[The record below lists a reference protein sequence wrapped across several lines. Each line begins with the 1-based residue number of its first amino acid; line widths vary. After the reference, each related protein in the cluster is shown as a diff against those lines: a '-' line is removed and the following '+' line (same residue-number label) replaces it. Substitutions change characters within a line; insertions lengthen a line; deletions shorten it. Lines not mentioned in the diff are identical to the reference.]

1 MKCHKRLIHR
11 AKLTQTRGTL
21 TRTDMYCHTNGLT
34 DLIDFST
41 ITATWSPYALWRSH
55 DGGGM
60 AKESQSELMTAEETC
75 RYLKIT
81 QRTLYRYLQNHQ
93 IPAFKLGKEW
103 RFVRSDLEQWIRE
116 RTRRPLAS

>member
-1 MKCHKRLIHR
+1 
-11 AKLTQTRGTL
+11 
-21 TRTDMYCHTNGLT
+21 
-34 DLIDFST
+34 
-41 ITATWSPYALWRSH
+41 
-55 DGGGM
+55 M
-60 AKESQSELMTAEETC
+60 AKESKSELMTAEETC

-103 RFVRSDLEQWIRE
+103 RFVRSDLEQWIRD